1 MKTKT
6 IDVTYSVSYKLKGKL
21 LKEYLEWLDDD
32 RDNKKNREW
41 FVIYRFIG
49 HHNLALFDPK
59 AKLTVTETEEGN

>member
-21 LKEYLEWLDDD
+21 LEEYLEWLDDD

-41 FVIYRFIG
+41 FVIDRFIG

-59 AKLTVTETEEGN
+59 AKLKVAETEEDN